1 MRVTEVANR
10 YAKAL
15 FEIASETKNTDTY
28 NAELRAIEE
37 VFNADESLQ
46 QFVLSPL
53 VQSSEKENALEKAF
67 EKANASQEIRNF
79 FLLLA
84 QKGRLPIM
92 HDVVV
97 AFRNHMDSAAGV
109 TRGTVKTAHTLGG
122 ADQKEVT
129 DLLGKLTNSEVVLD
143 FGEDENLVG
152 GLTAQVGSLTID
164 DSIQSHLN
172 KMRDELNRS
181 VH

>member
-1 MRVTEVANR
+1 MRVAEVANR

-15 FEIASETKNTDTY
+15 FEIAAESKKAEDY
-28 NAELRAIEE
+28 YAELQAVEA

-46 QFVLSPL
+46 RFVLSPL
-53 VQSSEKENALEKAF
+53 VKAAEKETVLQKAF
-67 EKANASQEIRNF
+67 ETAKASDDVRSF
-79 FLLLA
+79 LLLLA
-84 QKGRLPIM
+84 QKGRLPII

-97 AFRNHMDSAAGV
+97 AYRNQMDSAAGV
-109 TRGTVKTAHTLGG
+109 TRGTVRTAHSLGQ
-122 ADQKEVT
+122 AQQKEVT
-129 DLLGKLTNSEVVLD
+129 ELLGKLTSSDVVLD
-143 FGEDENLVG
+143 FGEDETLVG

-172 KMRDELNRS
+172 RMRDELNRS